1 MNFYCF
7 AIVFF
12 PMLVSSFWIPQ
23 KTFKKTSLSELKIY
37 DPYFYET
44 YDIFDKFEY
53 YSILGNKEKQKE
65 YMEKINLYLKVMKN
79 INEKNKKAKE

>member
-1 MNFYCF
+1 MNFYFF
-7 AIVFF
+7 AAVFF
-12 PMLVSSFWIPQ
+12 PMMVSSFWIPQ
-23 KTFKKTSLSELKIY
+23 KICKKTSLSELKNY

-53 YSILGNKEKQKE
+53 YSILGNKDKQKE

-79 INEKNKKAKE
+79 INEKNKQPKK